1 MKAFGKSLGRK
12 GKQLFMP
19 VRLAMT
25 GRLSGP
31 DIPKQLR
38 LLAAA
43 PEQALVESVPFGE
56 RIASLESV
64 LSAMEA
70 EVESEPVVV

>member
-1 MKAFGKSLGRK
+1 MFFRSLICSIPTPSWLGSPFGK
-12 GKQLFMP
+12 
-19 VRLAMT
+19 
-25 GRLSGP
+25 
-31 DIPKQLR
+31 IY
-38 LLAAA
+38 A
-43 PEQALVESVPFGE
+43 PQALVESVPFGE

>member
-43 PEQALVESVPFGE
+43 PEQVCRSK
-56 RIASLESV
+56 RV
-64 LSAMEA
+64 LHGAQ
-70 EVESEPVVV
+70 V